1 MLDPA
6 SIWRRPWRD
15 EDVVT
20 EMDAQLIKSIIYG
33 VGRRHRP
40 RKSDRESLLAVFA
53 PDLAEA
59 RERDI
64 VKRREASSK
73 RQEELAATGV
83 EHY

>member
-1 MLDPA
+1 
-6 SIWRRPWRD
+6 
-15 EDVVT
+15 
-20 EMDAQLIKSIIYG
+20 MDAQLIKSIIYG

-64 VKRREASSK
+64 AKRREASSK
-73 RQEELAATGV
+73 RQEELKSAGV